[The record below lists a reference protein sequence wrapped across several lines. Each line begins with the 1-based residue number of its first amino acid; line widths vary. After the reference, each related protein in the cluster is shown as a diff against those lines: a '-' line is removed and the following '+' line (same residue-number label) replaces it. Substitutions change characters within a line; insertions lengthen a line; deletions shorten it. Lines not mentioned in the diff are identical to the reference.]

1 VTGQKPGCSPG
12 VFCGDQIGFAKDP
25 QRAERDVFKVADW
38 RGDNEE
44 SAGHDGWT
52 PAQACLERVVIVP
65 SGDVRSRIND
75 TERHP

>member
-44 SAGHDGWT
+44 S
-52 PAQACLERVVIVP
+52 
-65 SGDVRSRIND
+65 GDVRSRIND